1 LANYLNVFHTS
12 AFVVV
17 VNVTKDDPNKICAK
31 VVLECNV
38 GSSESLVL

>member
-1 LANYLNVFHTS
+1 MANYLHTFHTS
-12 AFVVV
+12 VFDVV
-17 VNVTKDDPNKICAK
+17 VNVTKDDPNEICTK

>member
-1 LANYLNVFHTS
+1 MANYLHAFHTG
-12 AFVVV
+12 AFDTV
-17 VNVTKDDPNKICAK
+17 VNITEDDPNKICAK